1 MIIDEL
7 DSLFPKSQSSSMDA
21 TQTEMDKT
29 MISSF
34 FHCLEDIN
42 DWNNY
47 EFTQYSSNTTGEAS
61 STVQRK
67 QITVIG
73 MTREPW
79 NIPLRFYSTG
89 RFQHAIY
96 LGPLTDETDLKLV
109 FDDGIAYIYEELATT
124 VSVIDS
130 VEKEKL
136 VSLPNYLEWE
146 RKFIEKLKSP
156 PFCFSSSSSSYSV
169 ADIKFIFKKTQA
181 TLFLSYSKQLKEFHE
196 RGNKPTE
203 KFAAATVF
211 EEIMAALFE
220 WMDKIHPS
228 VTKEL
233 QTKLE
238 NWKRI

>member
-1 MIIDEL
+1 
-7 DSLFPKSQSSSMDA
+7 MDA

-29 MISSF
+29 MISTF

-47 EFTQYSSNTTGEAS
+47 QFTQYSSNSKNS
-61 STVQRK
+61 SEGALSSAAQRK

-96 LGPLTDETDLKLV
+96 LGPLTDEKDLKLI
-109 FDDGIAYIYEELATT
+109 FEDGIAYIYEELATT
-124 VSVIDS
+124 TVSLIDS
-130 VEKEKL
+130 LEKEKL
-136 VSLPNYLEWE
+136 VSLPNYLDWE
-146 RKFIEKLKSP
+146 RKFIQKLNSP
-156 PFCFSSSSSSYSV
+156 SFNSSSSSSSYSV

-181 TLFLSYSKQLKEFHE
+181 TLFLSYSKKLKEFHE
-196 RGNKPTE
+196 RGNQPTE
-203 KFAAATVF
+203 TFAAATVF
-211 EEIMAALFE
+211 EEIVAAILE
-220 WMDKIHPS
+220 WMNKIHPS
-228 VTKEL
+228 LTKEL

-238 NWKRI
+238 NWKRM